1 MMKNQNFGDKEMLT
15 DVLASQKYITDGY
28 NTSANESMTPALR
41 CDFVN
46 ILNEE
51 HQIQSEVFT
60 EMHNRGWYPVEAADQ
75 NKITQARQKYSSMQ

>member
-1 MMKNQNFGDKEMLT
+1 MNTQNFGDKEMLT
-15 DVLASQKYITDGY
+15 DVLASQKFITDGY
-28 NTSANESMTPALR
+28 NTSANESMTPKLR

-75 NKITQARQKYSSMQ
+75 NKINQARQKYSNMQ